1 MLAKKK
7 FEELKQ
13 LQNNQLLDKKI
24 LEAIKLDLIHKKEVN
39 EDEVPKD
46 LKPISESYMNK
57 VLKNEVEGSISYYIV
72 KERYDAQLQ
81 KTVRDHTKISLV
93 EDFDDY
99 YDEIMNLSKEVG
111 ANPTNMTYGFILM
124 IGWIIL
130 LIGIIGGVV
139 IMSEV
144 FEIGFA
150 AIISTSSFAAILF
163 GIAEIIKRISDKK

>member
-13 LQNNQLLDKKI
+13 LQNNQLLEKKI

-57 VLKNEVEGSISYYIV
+57 VLKNEVEDSISYYLV

-81 KTVRDHTKISLV
+81 NTVRDYTIISLV

-99 YDEIMNLSKEVG
+99 YDKIINLTKEVVE
-111 ANPTNMTYGFILM
+111 NPTNLTYGFILM
-124 IGWIIL
+124 IAWIIL
-130 LIGIIGGVV
+130 LIGIMGGVL
-139 IMSEV
+139 IMLES

-150 AIISTSSFAAILF
+150 TIISTSSFAAILF
-163 GIAEIIKRISDKK
+163 GIAKIIELISDKK